1 MFYVEPTAN
10 EGGNHGNPMGQP
22 FPGCVALPEELLGAY
37 LAGMGFV
44 HLTIQEDA
52 VTAVTVN
59 EEALA
64 AYRAEHPEPP
74 EPPEPP
80 KSNEELTKENHL
92 LREQVAA
99 LTERN
104 SFHEDLIAEM
114 ASVVYG

>member
-1 MFYVEPTAN
+1 MYYIDPTAN
-10 EGGNHGNPMGQP
+10 ESGNHGNPMGQP
-22 FPGCVALPEELLGAY
+22 FPGCVGLPEELLADY

-44 HLTIQEDA
+44 HLTIVGEE
-52 VTAVTVN
+52 VTGVVTN

-64 AYRAEHPEPP
+64 AYQAAHPAPQA
-74 EPPEPP
+74 PPEPP

-92 LREQVAA
+92 LQEQVAA

-114 ASVVYG
+114 ASVVYT